1 MLRVPSLTNNRMFLS
16 RLLLMGLCIYVILS
30 RPPVFISPWISDVLN
45 LLGMVLVAIAAFGRI
60 WCLSFVAGRKND
72 VLISEGPYSVTRNP
86 LYVFSFLG
94 IVGFGLVVENPA
106 LALGLGILFFAYYP
120 FVVRREERYLESRF
134 GMGYSAYCLRT
145 PRWIPDFSL
154 YREPQTITISPARFR
169 AGLLDSLWFVS
180 AFVLWELL
188 EVLRRSGLSFY
199 IF

>member
-16 RLLLMGLCIYVILS
+16 RLLLVGLCIYVILS
-30 RPPVFISPWISDVLN
+30 RPPVFISPWIADA
-45 LLGMVLVAIAAFGRI
+45 LGLVGLVLVVIAAFGRI

-86 LYVFSFLG
+86 LYAFSFLG

-106 LALGLGILFFAYYP
+106 LALGLSVLFFAYYP

-134 GMGYSAYCLRT
+134 GAVYSAYCSRT
-145 PRWIPDFSL
+145 PRWIPDFRL

-180 AFVLWELL
+180 AFVLWEVL
-188 EVLRRSGLSFY
+188 EVLRRSGLSLY